1 MARTVF
7 FLFLFFAVFAA
18 DAFSASDKYVPL
30 IQFARNRNFT
40 LKFNVNQGYADISA
54 TNSTNSVR
62 IFLAMPYLVYA
73 ENIHYLHQT
82 TRFNK
87 KGEVEVPSGTALLIA
102 DLLKPLTNA
111 KTSVS
116 SSSVPVAASVS
127 SSSSSIEMNPTVIS
141 QKEGFMPVNA
151 IILDPGHGGKD
162 PGGLGVN
169 GVKEKEIVLSIM
181 KQLGL
186 MIVQA
191 AKSGHTGIRVFVTR
205 NTDRF
210 VSLKERTDL
219 ATELIRKNYNPIF
232 VSIHGNISLNRKTE
246 GIEVYSLSDKA
257 SDEEALSV
265 ETMEN
270 AGFSKSDVEKTEA
283 LSLII
288 NDLLKD
294 GIRSQSLNLAQHVGK
309 GMRTATMAQVR
320 GVKRA
325 NFFVLKYNSMPSILI
340 EVGFLSNGREA
351 KLLLNR
357 DYQKKVATGI
367 FQGINGFLNEY
378 NKSRGFTK

>member
-1 MARTVF
+1 MARF
-7 FLFLFFAVFAA
+7 AGLILLLFFAAA
-18 DAFSASDKYVPL
+18 ECAYSATNSYVTL
-30 IQFARNRNFT
+30 YQFAKARHLS
-40 LKFNVNQGYADISA
+40 LKFNINQGYAELSA
-54 TNSTNSVR
+54 TNSTNTVKV
-62 IFLAMPYLVYA
+62 FLAMPYLVFS
-73 ENIHYLHQT
+73 ENIHYLHQA

-87 KGEVEVPSGTALLIA
+87 KGEVEIPSDTARLITVLLQ
-102 DLLKPLTNA
+102 PP
-111 KTSVS
+111 VS
-116 SSSVPVAASVS
+116 SSSSSSAVSVMPVS
-127 SSSSSIEMNPTVIS
+127 SSSSSIAMNPTLIG
-141 QKEGFMPVNA
+141 QKEGFMPINA

-169 GVKEKEIVLSIM
+169 GIKEKEIVLAIM
-181 KQLGL
+181 KKLGT
-186 MIVQA
+186 MIVKQ
-191 AKSGHTGIRVFVTR
+191 TGMKVFVTR

-219 ATELIRKNYNPIF
+219 ATELIKKNYNPIF
-232 VSIHGNISLNRKTE
+232 VSIHGNISLNRKTG

-257 SDEEALSV
+257 SDDEALSV

-294 GIRSQSLNLAQHVGK
+294 GIRSQSLKLAQHVGK
-309 GMRTATMAQVR
+309 GMRNATLAQVR

-340 EVGFLSNGREA
+340 EVGFLSNIRESR
-351 KLLLNR
+351 LLLNK
-357 DYQKKVATGI
+357 DYQKKIAAGI
-367 FQGINGFLNEY
+367 FKGINDFLYEY

>member
-1 MARTVF
+1 MARTAAL
-7 FLFLFFAVFAA
+7 LFLLCALFAVI
-18 DAFSASDKYVPL
+18 AFSATNSYVPL
-30 IQFARNRNFT
+30 TQFVRNRNFT

-54 TNSTNSVR
+54 TNSVNAVR
-62 IFLAMPYLVYA
+62 VFLAMPYLVYA
-73 ENIHYLHQT
+73 GNIHYLHQA
-82 TRFNK
+82 TRFNR
-87 KGEVEVPSGTALLIA
+87 KGEAEIPSETARLIA
-102 DLLKPLTNA
+102 ALLKPSAVTVA
-111 KTSVS
+111 AS
-116 SSSVPVAASVS
+116 SSSVPGAAAVS

-141 QKEGFMPVNA
+141 QKEGFTPVNA

-169 GVKEKEIVLSIM
+169 GIKEKEIVLSIM

-186 MIVQA
+186 MIVKQA
-191 AKSGHTGIRVFVTR
+191 GKSGIKVFVTR

-219 ATELIRKNYNPIF
+219 ATELIKKNYHPVF
-232 VSIHGNISLNRKTE
+232 VSIHGNISLNRKTA

-294 GIRSQSLNLAQHVGK
+294 GIRSQSLKLAQHVGR
-309 GMRTATMAQVR
+309 GMHRTTLAQVR

-340 EVGFLSNGREA
+340 EVGFMSNPREG

-357 DYQKKVATGI
+357 DYQRKLAAGI
-367 FQGINGFLNEY
+367 YNGIIDFLNEY